1 MTAAFFMIAAV
12 TTRAA
17 FLWYEY
23 GQALEHGAAATR
35 DMAHVL
41 EEYAARTFDVNE
53 LVVEDVVDHVA
64 AQGGAKVLAA
74 RPETARETARFLSD
88 LAARTANNDYLM
100 IVDPAGRPVAGSA
113 WEVPPA
119 VDLSDRPWFRA
130 HTEGDR
136 ESHIGE
142 AILSRMTHEI
152 LFTCTRA
159 VRGAGGALD
168 SIVQVAVRP
177 AFIQD
182 VSLGSDVGR
191 GLVLSLI
198 GDDGRLIARTGLTAD
213 QLGLTAADLLPPAVL
228 TEAQGTAVFAPPRG
242 GGEMMVSWRR
252 LERWP
257 VVVAASLPL
266 AEILAPFD
274 TSLRWS
280 VLLLGVIAAVTAGLG
295 IVGLRLAAREERA
308 LEEAEAAGRRL
319 SAALAERDL
328 LVRDIHHRVKNN
340 LQVTVSLLM
349 VQAGRFTDPAVRAAF
364 ADTQERLQSIGLLH
378 EVLYQSDTGGR
389 VDLAGY
395 IRRLGGAL
403 ADAYGAAERGIALDL
418 DLTPL
423 EIDPAK
429 AVPFALIL
437 SEVVSNAFKHGFADG
452 RGGRIGITLR
462 RGGGEGTDASGAGP
476 GNGAGDAPGLFLRIR
491 DDGPGLAADP
501 PRSGAVGMTL
511 IDALVRQVGGRH
523 RLYSDGGTV
532 FELTVERL

>member
-1 MTAAFFMIAAV
+1 MIAAV
-12 TTRAA
+12 TSRAA

-53 LVVEDVVDHVA
+53 LVVEDVVEHVTA
-64 AQGGAKVLAA
+64 RGGAKMLAG
-74 RPETARETARFLSD
+74 RPETVRFLRGLS
-88 LAARTANNDYLM
+88 ARTANNDYLM

-113 WEVPPA
+113 WEVPPGA
-119 VDLSDRPWFRA
+119 DLSDRSWFRA
-130 HTEGDR
+130 HAREGRD
-136 ESHIGE
+136 SYIGA

-152 LFTCTRA
+152 LFTYTRA
-159 VRGAGGALD
+159 VRSGDGALD

-191 GLVLSLI
+191 GLVLSLV
-198 GDDGRLIARTGLTAD
+198 GEDGRLIARTGLTAD

-228 TEAQGTAVFAPPRG
+228 TEAQGTAVFTPPRA
-242 GGEMMVSWRR
+242 GGEVMVSWRR

-257 VVVAASLPL
+257 VVVAASLPM
-266 AEILAPFD
+266 AEVLAPVRV
-274 TSLRWS
+274 SLGWS
-280 VLLLGVIAAVTAGLG
+280 VALLGLIAAVTAGLG

-349 VQAGRFTDPAVRAAF
+349 IQAGRFTDPAVRTAF

-378 EVLYQSDTGGR
+378 EVLYQSDTVAR

-395 IRRLGGAL
+395 IRRLAGAL
-403 ADAYGAAERGIALDL
+403 ADAYGAAERGIGLDL

-423 EIDPAK
+423 QIDPMK

-437 SEVVSNAFKHGFADG
+437 SEVVSNAFKHAFAG

-462 RGGGEGTDASGAGP
+462 PGGSDAADASGDGSA
-476 GNGAGDAPGLFLRIR
+476 DGLFLRIR
-491 DDGPGLAADP
+491 DDGPGLAAEP
-501 PRSGAVGMTL
+501 PRSGSVGLTL
-511 IDALVRQVGGRH
+511 IEALVRQAGGRH

-532 FELTVERL
+532 FELTVDRL